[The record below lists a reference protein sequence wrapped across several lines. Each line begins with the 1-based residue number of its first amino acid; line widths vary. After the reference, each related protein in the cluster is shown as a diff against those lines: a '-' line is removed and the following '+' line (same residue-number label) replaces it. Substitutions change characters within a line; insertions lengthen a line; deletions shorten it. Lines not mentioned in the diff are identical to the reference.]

1 MNKSHMQKSVKR
13 EGCQKPQIPELL
25 SFERRAD
32 VLKVRKSQKE
42 IVVSKMNKKFCPSLK
57 KRGGIKK
64 IRHFCILIRNY

>member
-32 VLKVRKSQKE
+32 VFLKVRKSQKE
-42 IVVSKMNKKFCPSLK
+42 IVVPKMNKKFCPRFK
-57 KRGGIKK
+57 KRLNK
-64 IRHFCILIRNY
+64 

>member
-32 VLKVRKSQKE
+32 VFLKVRKSQKE
-42 IVVSKMNKKFCPSLK
+42 IVVPKMNKKNLP
-57 KRGGIKK
+57 
-64 IRHFCILIRNY
+64 